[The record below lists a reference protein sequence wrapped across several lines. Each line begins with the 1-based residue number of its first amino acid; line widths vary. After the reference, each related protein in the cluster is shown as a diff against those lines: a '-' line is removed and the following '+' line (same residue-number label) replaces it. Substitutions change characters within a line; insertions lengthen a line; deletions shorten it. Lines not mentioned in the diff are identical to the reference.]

1 MEEIMKSYR
10 SLIIGVSMLLMA
22 NPAFAVNTNQTYNSG
37 ILVGAFLAFCAL
49 IIVVQLMPTLILLFG
64 FVKGLLKGTEKQ
76 TIHQSNKG

>member
-1 MEEIMKSYR
+1 MKSYR
-10 SLIIGVSMLLMA
+10 SLIMGVSMLLMA
-22 NPAFAVNTNQTYNSG
+22 NPAFAINTSQTYNSG

-76 TIHQSNKG
+76 VSHSRN